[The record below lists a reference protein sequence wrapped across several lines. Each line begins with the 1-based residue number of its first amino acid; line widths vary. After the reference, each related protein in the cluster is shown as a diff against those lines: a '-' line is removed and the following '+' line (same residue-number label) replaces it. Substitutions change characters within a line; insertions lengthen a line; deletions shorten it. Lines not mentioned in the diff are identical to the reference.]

1 MYAQEDLAFVEEVRA
16 FIDDNLPAET
26 RRKVTHALPVAPEER
41 KAWHKRLHARGWAAP
56 HWPVDWGGQDWS
68 PARAYLFSETMAE
81 EGAPELSPF
90 GLMMLAPTLITYG
103 TEEQKQ
109 AYLPGIIAGDQ
120 QWCQGF
126 SEPGAG
132 SDLASLQLSAVRDG
146 DTWVLNGQKMW
157 TTMAHRADM
166 MFCLARTDPDA
177 PKRQMGISMFLLPM
191 DTPGITVRPILLLN
205 GSHAT
210 NEVFFDSVRL
220 PASSLVGE
228 PHKGWDYT
236 RVVLGNERLNIARV
250 GLCKRQLRLIKRI
263 AGQEP
268 DGSGGVLL
276 DQPLLRSR
284 IALAEIDLMGVEA
297 MSLDMLGQVQ
307 KGAVPGFE
315 ANMLKIRGSEMQQRL
330 TELLVEILGPA
341 SLPFDPDPEPGPA
354 YAGAGFFKNHF
365 DTRVVSVYGGSNEI
379 QRNIIAKGMLGL
391 GGRGQ

>member
-1 MYAQEDLAFVEEVRA
+1 MHTSEDLAFADEVRA
-16 FIDDNLPAET
+16 FVDDNLPADV
-26 RRKVTHALPVAPEER
+26 RRRVIHALPVAPEAR
-41 KAWHKRLHARGWAAP
+41 KAWHKALHARGWAAP
-56 HWPVDWGGQDWS
+56 HWPVEWGGQDWS
-68 PARAYLFSETMAE
+68 PARAYLFSETLAE

-90 GLMMLAPTLITYG
+90 GLMMLAPTLIRYG
-103 TEEQKQ
+103 SEAQKQ

-132 SDLASLQLSAVRDG
+132 SDLASLRLSAVKDG
-146 DTWVLNGQKMW
+146 EDWVLNGQKMW

-166 MFCLARTDPDA
+166 MFCLARTDPGA
-177 PKRQMGISMFLLPM
+177 PKRQMGISMFVLPM
-191 DTPGITVRPILLLN
+191 STPGVTVRPILLLN
-205 GSHAT
+205 GRQAT
-210 NEVFFDSVRL
+210 NEVFFDAVRL

-228 PHKGWDYT
+228 VHKGWDYT

-250 GLCKRQLRLIKRI
+250 GLCKRQLRLVKQL
-263 AGQEP
+263 AAEAP
-268 DGSGGVLL
+268 DGAGGRML

-284 IALAEIDLMGVEA
+284 IAAAEIDLLSIEA
-297 MSLDMLGQVQ
+297 LSLGMLAQVQ

-330 TELLVEILGPA
+330 TELLVDVRGPGA
-341 SLPFDPDPEPGPA
+341 LPFEADPDEGD
-354 YAGAGFFKNHF
+354 AGAALFKSHF
-365 DTRVVSVYGGSNEI
+365 DTRVVSIYGGSNEI